1 MNTQSTSTP
10 SIPCPTCAD
19 NGRGSVM
26 LIVRVN
32 RKTGT
37 EFLGCP
43 EWPECTYTQPIPE
56 SVLMRLAG
64 QPTLF
69 DAAAPQGDTP

>member
-1 MNTQSTSTP
+1 MNTQPTP
-10 SIPCPTCAD
+10 TLSIPCPACAES
-19 NGRGSVM
+19 GRGHTLLV
-26 LIVRVN
+26 VRVN

-37 EFLGCP
+37 EFLACP

-69 DAAAPQGDTP
+69 DTAAPQGETS